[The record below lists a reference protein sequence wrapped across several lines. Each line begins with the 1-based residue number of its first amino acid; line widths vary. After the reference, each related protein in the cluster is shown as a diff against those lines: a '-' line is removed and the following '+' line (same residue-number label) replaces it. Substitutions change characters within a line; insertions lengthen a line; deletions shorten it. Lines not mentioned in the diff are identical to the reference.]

1 MANRNRPIQV
11 KFRVTPEERAMIDRR
26 MAQAETIN
34 MAAYLRKMAIDGY
47 VVKLDLPELRDMISL
62 LRRTSN
68 NFNQIARRV
77 NSTNRVYEND
87 IQEMKTML
95 EQLWQI
101 IGSVNSGES
110 ASMDMMSMLNMDML
124 YFAVAVLVSMFVAD
138 DFRSGYAKNLFTVR
152 AKKTDYVFSKLIICS
167 IGAELMLLAY
177 FVGTMIGGAVAGLP
191 FTMIGFSLGN
201 LIMCVWSKIML
212 APVFVSIYL
221 CMSVI
226 GKQKL
231 WLSMLLSFMVGMF
244 LFTIAS
250 IAAPINATILN
261 VLLCTVGSILFGI
274 GLGAVSNTVLKKT
287 SLV

>member
-1 MANRNRPIQV
+1 
-11 KFRVTPEERAMIDRR
+11 
-26 MAQAETIN
+26 
-34 MAAYLRKMAIDGY
+34 
-47 VVKLDLPELRDMISL
+47 
-62 LRRTSN
+62 
-68 NFNQIARRV
+68 
-77 NSTNRVYEND
+77 
-87 IQEMKTML
+87 
-95 EQLWQI
+95 
-101 IGSVNSGES
+101 
-110 ASMDMMSMLNMDML
+110 MLNMDML

-152 AKKTDYVFSKLIICS
+152 AKKTDYVVSKLIICS
-167 IGAELMLLAY
+167 VGAELMLLAY

-212 APVFVSIYL
+212 APVFVSMYL

-244 LFTIAS
+244 LFNIAS

>member
-1 MANRNRPIQV
+1 M
-11 KFRVTPEERAMIDRR
+11 
-26 MAQAETIN
+26 N
-34 MAAYLRKMAIDGY
+34 MWIFWLG
-47 VVKLDLPELRDMISL
+47 
-62 LRRTSN
+62 
-68 NFNQIARRV
+68 
-77 NSTNRVYEND
+77 
-87 IQEMKTML
+87 EMGTL
-95 EQLWQI
+95 
-101 IGSVNSGES
+101 
-110 ASMDMMSMLNMDML
+110 MDML

-152 AKKTDYVFSKLIICS
+152 ANKTDYVVSKLVICS

-191 FTMIGFSLGN
+191 FTMIGFSMGN
-201 LIMCVWSKIML
+201 LIMCIWSKIML
-212 APVFVSIYL
+212 APVFVSICL

-244 LFTIAS
+244 LFNIAS
-250 IAAPINATILN
+250 IAAPINATIFN
-261 VLLCTVGSILFGI
+261 VLLCTIGSILFGI